1 MWINSDTLPKR
12 NQFTDSMVYTGYTFN
27 GKKIIIDGTAFAK
40 TLSNPGDPNQ
50 LIDDILT
57 ILYRIDISAASKQQL
72 KTDILL
78 GGQTSDY
85 YWTGAWNTYINTP
98 GDLANTT
105 TVNNRLRDLLKYF
118 MDLSEYQL
126 A

>member
-1 MWINSDTLPKR
+1 M
-12 NQFTDSMVYTGYTFN
+12 
-27 GKKIIIDGTAFAK
+27 IDAAEFAK
-40 TLSNPGDPNQ
+40 TLSNPGDPDI
-50 LIDDILT
+50 LIDDIT
-57 ILYRIDISAASKQQL
+57 KIIYRIDISAASKAQL

-85 YWTGAWNTYINTP
+85 YWTDAWNLFTSNPTN
-98 GDLANTT
+98 LSNAT
-105 TVNNRLRDLLKYF
+105 TVRSRLRDLLKYL